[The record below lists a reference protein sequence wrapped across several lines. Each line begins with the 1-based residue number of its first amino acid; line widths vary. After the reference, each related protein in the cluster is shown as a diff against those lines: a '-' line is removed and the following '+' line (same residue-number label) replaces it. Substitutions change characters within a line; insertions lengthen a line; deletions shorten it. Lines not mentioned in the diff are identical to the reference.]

1 MESHQI
7 LLRPV
12 VTEKAM
18 GAQADGKYTFRVA
31 LNASKPEIA
40 RAVEELFGVAVTGV
54 HTMHV
59 HGKVR
64 RRGKSVGRT
73 SDWKKAIVS
82 LAPGSSIQ
90 TFEGV

>member
-7 LLRPV
+7 LRRPV

-18 GAQADGKYTFRVA
+18 GAQAEGKYTFRVPVT
-31 LNASKPEIA
+31 ASKPEIA
-40 RAVEELFGVAVTGV
+40 HAVEEMFGVKVTGV

-64 RRGKSVGRT
+64 RRGKFTGHT
-73 SDWKKAIVS
+73 PDWKKAIVT

>member
-7 LLRPV
+7 LVRPV

-18 GAQADGKYTFRVA
+18 MAQGEGKYTFRV
-31 LNASKPEIA
+31 LLTASKPEIA
-40 RAVEELFGVAVTGV
+40 HAVEELFAVKVRAV
-54 HTMHV
+54 HTVRM

-64 RRGKSVGRT
+64 RRGKFVGRT
-73 SDWKKAIVS
+73 SDWKKAIVT